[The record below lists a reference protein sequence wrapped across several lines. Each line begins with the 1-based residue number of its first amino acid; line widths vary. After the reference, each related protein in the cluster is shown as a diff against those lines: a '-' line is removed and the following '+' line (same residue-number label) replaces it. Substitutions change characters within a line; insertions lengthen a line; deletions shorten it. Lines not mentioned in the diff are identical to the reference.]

1 MEDYILVLNKPKD
14 ITSFSYI
21 QKVRKE
27 LDIKKIGHAGT
38 LDPMAEG
45 LMIVMANNATKF
57 SDYLMKH
64 SKTYYVEMEL
74 GYETNTFDL
83 EGEITNKSDSEFKL
97 SLNQIN
103 NTINKYIGKFYQIPP
118 MFSAIK
124 KNGVK
129 LYDLA
134 RKGIE
139 LELDGREVEIYNI
152 YDIEYKENILS
163 FRADVSSGTY
173 IRSLVRD
180 IGRDLDT
187 YATMTKLV
195 RERIDKYTLNDV
207 NTKIPVEKLFNYKR
221 LNVDEKMYLELLNG
235 MTKII
240 ELKVIDENDK
250 YLKIYYN
257 NIFAGLVEIKQK
269 IRYTYYI
276 KRSKYFKELR

>member
-1 MEDYILVLNKPKD
+1 MDDFILILNKPRN

-21 QKVRKE
+21 QKIRRE
-27 LDIKKIGHAGT
+27 MNIKKIGHAGT

-45 LMIVMANNATKF
+45 LMIVMANDATKF
-57 SDYLMKH
+57 SNYLMKH

-83 EGEITNKSDSEFKL
+83 EGEITNKINHVIDIKL
-97 SLNQIN
+97 NDIQDVMK
-103 NTINKYIGKFYQIPP
+103 KYICKFSQIPP

-139 LELDGREVEIYNI
+139 IKLEGREVEITNI
-152 YDIEYKENILS
+152 YDISFFDNVIS

-180 IGRDLDT
+180 IGRDLNT

-195 RERIDKYTLNDV
+195 REKINNFSFDDV
-207 NTKIPVEKLFNYKR
+207 NKKITIDEIFDYKKLEVDKALYK
-221 LNVDEKMYLELLNG
+221 ELYNG

-240 ELKVIDENDK
+240 ELKNINENDK
-250 YLKIYYN
+250 YLKIYFN
-257 NIFAGLVEIKQK
+257 DVFVGIVEIRQK
-269 IRYTYYI
+269 MGYTYYI
-276 KRSKYFKELR
+276 KRSKYFKELK

>member
-1 MEDYILVLNKPKD
+1 MNDFILILNKPKD

-27 LDIKKIGHAGT
+27 MNIKKIGHAGT

-45 LMIVMANNATKF
+45 LMIVMANDATKF

-74 GYETNTFDL
+74 GYETNTLDL
-83 EGEITNKSDSEFKL
+83 EGEVTNK
-97 SLNQIN
+97 IN
-103 NTINKYIGKFYQIPP
+103 HEINICLDDVKDIVKKYICKFKQIPP

-139 LELDGREVEIYNI
+139 LELEGREVEITNI
-152 YDIEYKENILS
+152 YDIAFSDNIIS

-173 IRSLVRD
+173 IRALVRD
-180 IGRDLDT
+180 IGRDLNT
-187 YATMTKLV
+187 YGTMTKLI
-195 RERIDKYTLNDV
+195 REKINNFSLNDV
-207 NTKIPVEKLFNYKR
+207 NKKISIEDIFDYKKLEVDNNLYKQ
-221 LNVDEKMYLELLNG
+221 LYNG

-240 ELKVIDENDK
+240 ELKNISDNDK
-250 YLKIYYN
+250 YLKIYFN
-257 NIFAGLVEIKQK
+257 NVFVGIVEINKK
-269 IRYTYYI
+269 MGYTYYI
-276 KRSKYFKELR
+276 KRSKYFKELK

>member
-1 MEDYILVLNKPKD
+1 MDDFILILNKPKN

-21 QKVRKE
+21 QKIRRE
-27 LDIKKIGHAGT
+27 MNIKKIGHAGT

-45 LMIVMANNATKF
+45 LMIVMANDATKF
-57 SDYLMKH
+57 SNYLMKH

-83 EGEITNKSDSEFKL
+83 EGEVTNKIDSKIDIKL
-97 SLNQIN
+97 NDIEN
-103 NTINKYIGKFYQIPP
+103 VIKKYIGKFKQIPP

-139 LELDGREVEIYNI
+139 IELEGREIEITNI
-152 YDIEYKENILS
+152 YDISFSSNIIS
-163 FRADVSSGTY
+163 FRTDVSSGTY

-180 IGRDLDT
+180 IGRDLNT
-187 YATMTKLV
+187 YSTMTKLV
-195 RERIDKYTLNDV
+195 REKINNFSFDDV
-207 NTKIPVEKLFNYKR
+207 NKKISVDKIFDYKKIE
-221 LNVDEKMYLELLNG
+221 VDETLYNQLYNG

-240 ELKVIDENDK
+240 ELKNIDENDK
-250 YLKIYYN
+250 YLKIYFN
-257 NIFAGLVEIKQK
+257 DIFVGIVEIKQK
-269 IRYTYYI
+269 MGYTYYI
-276 KRSKYFKELR
+276 KRSKYFKELK

>member
-1 MEDYILVLNKPKD
+1 MEDYIIILNKPKN

-21 QKVRKE
+21 QKYRKE
-27 LDIKKIGHAGT
+27 LGIKKVGHAGT

-74 GYETNTFDL
+74 GYETSTFDL
-83 EGEITNKSDSEFKL
+83 EGEITNKVINDFDIDINT
-97 SLNQIN
+97 LNQVLSNYKGEI
-103 NTINKYIGKFYQIPP
+103 IQIPP

-139 LELDGREVEIYNI
+139 IEIEGRKVIISDI
-152 YDIEYKENILS
+152 YDVNINGKIIS
-163 FRADVSSGTY
+163 FRTDVSSGTY

-180 IGRDLDT
+180 IGRDLKT

-195 RERIDKYTLNDV
+195 REKIDDFTFDDV
-207 NTKIPVEKLFNYKR
+207 NKKIDVENIFKYEKI
-221 LNVDEKMYLELLNG
+221 NVDQILYKHLYNG

-240 ELKVIDENDK
+240 ELNDKNIVDK
-250 YLKIYYN
+250 YLKVYFDKKFIG
-257 NIFAGLVEIKQK
+257 IVEIIKK
-269 IRYTYYI
+269 IGYTYYI

>member
-1 MEDYILVLNKPKD
+1 MDDFILILNKPKN

-21 QKVRKE
+21 QKIRRE
-27 LDIKKIGHAGT
+27 MNIKKIGHAGT

-45 LMIVMANNATKF
+45 LMIVMANDATKF
-57 SDYLMKH
+57 SNYLMKH

-83 EGEITNKSDSEFKL
+83 EGVVTNKIDSKIDIKL
-97 SLNQIN
+97 NDIEN
-103 NTINKYIGKFYQIPP
+103 VIKKYIGKFKQIPP

-139 LELDGREVEIYNI
+139 IELEGREIEITNI
-152 YDIEYKENILS
+152 YDISFSSNIIS
-163 FRADVSSGTY
+163 FRTDVSSGTY

-180 IGRDLDT
+180 IGRDLNT
-187 YATMTKLV
+187 YSTMTKLV
-195 RERIDKYTLNDV
+195 REKINNFSFDDV
-207 NTKIPVEKLFNYKR
+207 NKKISVDKIFDYKKIE
-221 LNVDEKMYLELLNG
+221 VDETLYNQLYNG

-240 ELKVIDENDK
+240 ELKNIDENDK
-250 YLKIYYN
+250 YLKIYFN
-257 NIFAGLVEIKQK
+257 DIFVGIVEIKQK
-269 IRYTYYI
+269 IGYTYYI
-276 KRSKYFKELR
+276 KRSKYFKELK

>member
-103 NTINKYIGKFYQIPP
+103 NTINKYICKFSQIPP

-221 LNVDEKMYLELLNG
+221 LDVDEKMYLELLNG